1 MKVLTV
7 VGARPQFV
15 KAYAVSAHLA
25 DAHEEV
31 LVHTG
36 QHYDEELSGV
46 FFEELGLAEPAY
58 DLGVGSDTH
67 AAQTAAM
74 MERLDPI
81 VEAEAPD
88 TVLVYGDTNST
99 LAAALVAAKRD
110 PAVTHVEAGLRS
122 GNWRMPE
129 EVNRV
134 LTDHCS
140 ELLFAPSE
148 SAVDTLRREGIT
160 GGVHEVGDVMYDAVL
175 RVRER
180 LLDRPA
186 VLDEVGV
193 RAPYV
198 VATIHRPRNTDDPD
212 RLAAIVEGLASVSY
226 PVVLPVHPRTEAAL
240 REHDLWAFAT
250 DRLAVV
256 DPLGYIDFVGL
267 VAGAT
272 RVLTDSGGV
281 QKEAFYLGTP
291 CVTVREE
298 TEWHETVDAG
308 WNVLVPADRRWICTE
323 LTRFDPPPEKPSLYG
338 DGTASERLVEILASE
353 VG

>member
-15 KAYAVSAHLA
+15 KAYAVSAQL
-25 DAHEEV
+25 DGIHEEV

-36 QHYDEELSGV
+36 QHYDEELSAV
-46 FFEELGLAEPAY
+46 FFDELGIGEPAY
-58 DLGVGSDTH
+58 NLGIGSDTH
-67 AAQTAAM
+67 AAQTAAV

-81 VEAEAPD
+81 VEAEEPD

-99 LAAALVAAKRD
+99 LAAALVAVKRD
-110 PAVTHVEAGLRS
+110 PTVTHVEAGLRS

-134 LTDHCS
+134 VTDHCS
-140 ELLFAPSE
+140 DLLFAPSA
-148 SAVDTLRREGIT
+148 SAVSTLAGEGIT
-160 GGVHEVGDVMYDAVL
+160 EGVHEVGDVMYDAVL
-175 RVRER
+175 RVSER

-193 RAPYV
+193 SAPYV
-198 VATIHRPRNTDDPD
+198 VATVHRPRNTDDRE
-212 RLAAIVEGLASVSY
+212 RLTAIVEGLASVDY
-226 PVVLPVHPRTEAAL
+226 PVVFPVHPRTEAAL
-240 REHDLWAFAT
+240 REYGLWEFAT
-250 DRLAVV
+250 ERLAVV
-256 DPLGYIDFVGL
+256 EPLGYIEFVGL
-267 VAGAT
+267 VGGAT

-298 TEWHETVDAG
+298 TEWHETVECG
-308 WNVLVPADRRWICTE
+308 WNVLVPPDPRWIRTE
-323 LTRFDPPPEKPSLYG
+323 LTRFDPPPVKPSLYG
-338 DGTASERLVEILASE
+338 DGHASERIVEVLESTL
-353 VG
+353 G